1 MNNGTP
7 LVASKQQEKHGAQL
21 GGDRQS
27 KMGQCVAEGKET
39 AVEERRRT
47 LHCGRRMRTKSTQ
60 FTRKSPLEIGICKFS
75 KKYILNTFLQINSGN
90 KCLCNNVLGQGYS
103 IRGGL
108 QGAKSGPLNA

>member
-60 FTRKSPLEIGICKFS
+60 FTRKSPLEASFVQDTSRKLRWSSSTNQFRQQMS
-75 KKYILNTFLQINSGN
+75 VQQ
-90 KCLCNNVLGQGYS
+90 CL
-103 IRGGL
+103 RPGL
-108 QGAKSGPLNA
+108 FN